1 MVQLKKKILPEGNIL
16 FALVDQVLID
26 RTLPSR
32 EVGFEVGWEKFEG
45 AFDGRAG
52 HGDEIAKTFAFVES
66 ENFTEL
72 VEDWRSALPRLN
84 FFQQRRQR
92 IRFHPARGALAA
104 GLRSKEL
111 RDL

>member
-1 MVQLKKKILPEGNIL
+1 MVQLKKRDIAGRQHSFFVLI
-16 FALVDQVLID
+16 DQVLID

-66 ENFTEL
+66 ENFAEL

-84 FFQQRRQR
+84 FFQQRR
-92 IRFHPARGALAA
+92 
-104 GLRSKEL
+104 
-111 RDL
+111 